1 MNNDKLSKYIEANFI
16 ANDIICKF
24 CDIFDW
30 LVAEKYLSIECEEEL
45 TEKIKKI
52 SYLSKKR
59 EQLVL

>member
-1 MNNDKLSKYIEANFI
+1 
-16 ANDIICKF
+16 
-24 CDIFDW
+24 
-30 LVAEKYLSIECEEEL
+30 VAEKYLSIECEEEL